1 MCIRDRYAMVKNHLE
16 VENKLHDMIRTLKIQ
31 MQELRDDNARLR
43 REQGLSDRTKW
54 VEKDG

>member
-1 MCIRDRYAMVKNHLE
+1 MIKNHLE

-31 MQELRDDNARLR
+31 LQELRDVNTKLR

>member
-1 MCIRDRYAMVKNHLE
+1 MVKNHLE

-31 MQELRDDNARLR
+31 LQELRDDNSRLR
-43 REQGLSDRTKW
+43 KERGLPDKTKW

>member
-1 MCIRDRYAMVKNHLE
+1 MVKNHLE

-31 MQELRDDNARLR
+31 LQELRDDNTKLR
-43 REQGLSDRTKW
+43 RERGLPNKTKW

>member
-1 MCIRDRYAMVKNHLE
+1 MVKNHLE

-31 MQELRDDNARLR
+31 LQELRDDNAKLR
-43 REQGLSDRTKW
+43 REQWLSDRTKW

>member
-1 MCIRDRYAMVKNHLE
+1 MVSNHLE

-31 MQELRDDNARLR
+31 LQELRDDNARLR

>member
-1 MCIRDRYAMVKNHLE
+1 MVSNHLE

-31 MQELRDDNARLR
+31 LQELRDDNTKLR

>member
-1 MCIRDRYAMVKNHLE
+1 MVKNHLE
-16 VENKLHDMIRTLKIQ
+16 VENKVHDMIRTLKIQ
-31 MQELRDDNARLR
+31 LQELRDVNAKLR